1 MSDADKLD
9 KIERRIPCIYLTCE
23 EEAAKEI
30 EADMEWLVTKIRHL
44 EHELIEVSEIQDK
57 LDSIVSTV
65 AEGRLK

>member
-23 EEAAKEI
+23 EEVAKEI